1 MQNRGFSGGIGGV
14 KSKGG
19 KHEFVIVRS
28 LKICTDFGRKWG
40 VTLVMGGV
48 FLGHFGSFLGGGQ
61 KQPFWSFWVILVIL
75 SHFDQFRVKQLRTSS
90 TSMQHV
96 ASVVQFHL

>member
-48 FLGHFGSFLGGGQ
+48 FWGHFGSFLGGGQ
-61 KQPFWSFWVILVIL
+61 KQPFWSIWSLLVIL
-75 SHFDQFRVKQLRTSS
+75 SHFDHFVSNSSVTSS